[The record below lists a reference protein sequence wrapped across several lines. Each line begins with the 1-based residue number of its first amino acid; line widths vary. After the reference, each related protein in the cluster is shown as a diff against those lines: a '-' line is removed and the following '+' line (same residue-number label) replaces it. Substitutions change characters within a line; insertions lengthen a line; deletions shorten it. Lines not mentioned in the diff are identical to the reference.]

1 MEHTEHTSN
10 RNDLEHWV
18 DDRLAA
24 LSPDPGW
31 QPMASAHLASI
42 DGRRLAHRNR
52 RLRWAG
58 AAMAATIV
66 VTSVPITRAFA
77 ARCIEACVNVTT
89 GVSQLWRADEPEAGA
104 PKAVGLSVGDIVPDL
119 AGIDR
124 AGRRL
129 RISSLR
135 GRMVVLN
142 FWATWCGPCKAEV
155 PLLNDLQSRFRA
167 RGLEVIG
174 VSIDE
179 AGWPAVNEF
188 AAEQNMGYAVT
199 LADDETIRAFGGVT
213 ELPMTLIIDRDG
225 RIIVKRVG
233 VLTEGGDYDQV
244 VKLFE
249 R

>member
-1 MEHTEHTSN
+1 
-10 RNDLEHWV
+10 
-18 DDRLAA
+18 
-24 LSPDPGW
+24 
-31 QPMASAHLASI
+31 MASARLSAI
-42 DGRRLAHRNR
+42 DERRTAHRNS

-58 AAMAATIV
+58 AAIAATLV

-89 GVSQLWRADEPEAGA
+89 SVSQLWRADEPEASL
-104 PKAVGLSVGDIVPDL
+104 PRVVGLSVGDIVPDL

-124 AGRRL
+124 SGQRL
-129 RISSLR
+129 HLSSLR

-155 PLLNDLQSRFRA
+155 PMLNDLQARFRA
-167 RGLEVIG
+167 NGLEVIG

-179 AGWPAVNEF
+179 DGWPAINQFVS
-188 AAEQNMGYAVT
+188 EQNVGYAVT
-199 LADDETIRAFGGVT
+199 LADDDTIRTFGGVT
-213 ELPMTLIIDRDG
+213 ELPMTLIVDRDG
-225 RIIVKRVG
+225 RIIVKRIG
-233 VLTEGGDYDQV
+233 VLTEGGDYDRL